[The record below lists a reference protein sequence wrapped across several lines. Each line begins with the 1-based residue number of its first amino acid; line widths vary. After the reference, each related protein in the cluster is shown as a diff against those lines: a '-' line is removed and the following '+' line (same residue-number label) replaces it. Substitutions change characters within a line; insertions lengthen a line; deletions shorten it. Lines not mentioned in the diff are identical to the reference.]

1 MSQAPPSPGLPWRER
16 LEAFLENPI
25 LMKELSAAFRRR
37 RFLYLLC
44 GLLGT
49 AGFLLAGAL
58 LSADPKLDASVVG
71 RQAFGAFVAL
81 EALIVVAVF
90 PAFSCVSI
98 VEERSNNRFD
108 LLITTRLRPQ
118 QIARGKLGAALIY
131 GGTFLIGTLPLSALT
146 FLYGGV
152 SVGQIALSY
161 LSLCLLALIVT
172 SHGLAISGLTN
183 SAPRAV
189 AGAFL
194 SLPVTLAVTCTPAFY
209 LWVGPFLY
217 APLAQDDDW
226 LNWGQILL
234 NADPVDQ
241 TLALAVPLL
250 WVLGWAWL
258 GLTVGANG
266 LQAESGD
273 RATPLRLWFLG
284 VWTPFLA
291 LGALF
296 LSLHPPPDDDPTLL
310 ASTLEVFFGAACLAF
325 SAGGVYF
332 ATGRV
337 DPRARPLIGWRR
349 IVGRGPWSGAG
360 FVLLVALASYVTAVV
375 IVTLVPDLNHLLQRG
390 SRRQPLEVLLWGTLW
405 SLAFLLALTQA
416 GVWLSRRFPA
426 GVARAGLLAAV
437 LTLTSVP
444 AMAWAFAPPR
454 EGGSL
459 LHGTFLSPVTVLRSI
474 TVQAHL
480 ADRRLLLFAPPP
492 RSRGASARQRTR
504 DLRAQGAAGV
514 EVHKISS
521 ALYFGLG
528 LFLFLLNAR
537 AYDPDANP
545 EGRAILQIPPVESPL
560 APAPPAT
567 SPSDLDPVPS
577 PPPRGADRAEAPAL
591 EPEEAD
597 EPETSARTEEREAE
611 LRPEQV
617 AGEVRPEDPSDSPPA
632 PASRD
637 GPEPSAALGAEDEF
651 VSPAR
656 DSEDGSEDP

>member
-1 MSQAPPSPGLPWRER
+1 MSQSASLPWGER

-25 LMKELSAAFRRR
+25 LIKELSAAFRRR

-49 AGFLLAGAL
+49 AGFILAGAL
-58 LSADPKLDASVVG
+58 LSADPALDASVVG
-71 RQAFGAFVAL
+71 RRAFGAFVTL

-131 GGTFLIGTLPLSALT
+131 GGTFLIGTLPLAALT

-161 LSLCLLALIVT
+161 VSLCLLALVVT
-172 SHGLAISGLTN
+172 SHGLAISGLTR

-194 SLPVTLAVTCTPAFY
+194 TLPVTLAVTCTPACY

-217 APLAQDDDW
+217 APLAQDEAW
-226 LNWGQILL
+226 LSWGQVLL
-234 NADPVDQ
+234 NADPLDQ
-241 TLALAVPLL
+241 SLALAVPLL
-250 WVLGWAWL
+250 WILGWAWL
-258 GLTVGANG
+258 GLVVGANG

-296 LSLHPPPDDDPTLL
+296 LSLHPPPDEDPTLL
-310 ASTLEVFFGAACLAF
+310 ASALEVFFGAACVAF
-325 SAGGVYF
+325 SLGGVYF

-349 IVGRGPWSGAG
+349 LVGRGPWSGAG

-416 GVWLSRRFPA
+416 GVWLSRRFPPA
-426 GVARAGLLAAV
+426 IARAGLLAA
-437 LTLTSVP
+437 LFTCTSVP
-444 AMAWAFAPPR
+444 AVAWTFAPPR
-454 EGGSL
+454 EGGSV
-459 LHGTFLSPVTVLRSI
+459 LHGTYLSPITVLRSI
-474 TVQAHL
+474 TVQPHL
-480 ADRRLLLFAPPP
+480 ADRRLLLFAPPA
-492 RSRGASARQRTR
+492 RIQGASARQRAR
-504 DLRAQGAAGV
+504 ELRTQASAGL
-514 EVHKISS
+514 EVHKLSS
-521 ALYFGLG
+521 AIFFGLG
-528 LFLFLLNAR
+528 LFLFFLNAR
-537 AYDPDANP
+537 AYDPDASP
-545 EGRAILQIPPVESPL
+545 EGRAILRIPPVE
-560 APAPPAT
+560 
-567 SPSDLDPVPS
+567 
-577 PPPRGADRAEAPAL
+577 
-591 EPEEAD
+591 EP
-597 EPETSARTEEREAE
+597 
-611 LRPEQV
+611 
-617 AGEVRPEDPSDSPPA
+617 
-632 PASRD
+632 
-637 GPEPSAALGAEDEF
+637 PEPSSEDVEPTGSDDPTPEEPTPEEPTPEEPAPEEPTPEESAAENSTAEESATEEPAPEESASDESAPEPPQEAGENSASDGSAAEDSDDEL
-651 VSPAR
+651 VRPAR
-656 DSEDGSEDP
+656 DPEET